1 MGGSTGLI
9 SLLTRMDRTPKGVHH
24 VRPSA
29 EVPAPSRT
37 KCWKL
42 TVHGSCYN
50 LSLRRRSW
58 RKTAYFPQCPKS
70 LASLSF
76 PQKRPQSS
84 PFLQHSCSLA
94 RTSYISTSSRAC
106 QSSPSALSVYFAT
119 EFCSGMWNGLFHS
132 SHIISLYVFF
142 RFIFNCVCACVS
154 VCHIWMTVALEA
166 RKRALGSLELW
177 LVSCPTWVQG
187 MKLGSSE
194 RVASTLNH

>member
-50 LSLRRRSW
+50 LSPRRRSW

-106 QSSPSALSVYFAT
+106 PPSLPPSLPLIIFQAQFHTITLAWHLQYSPGWPRPPSPS
-119 EFCSGMWNGLFHS
+119 
-132 SHIISLYVFF
+132 
-142 RFIFNCVCACVS
+142 
-154 VCHIWMTVALEA
+154 
-166 RKRALGSLELW
+166 
-177 LVSCPTWVQG
+177 
-187 MKLGSSE
+187 
-194 RVASTLNH
+194 